1 MTTLQTIN
9 KFADLSKDTIVEE
22 IYGNAWQM
30 TSYLIQLMNKL
41 EGYYTSLNEQHPED
55 DFYTAQV
62 ATSSAL
68 ELINTTYNVPI
79 SHEKFE
85 TVQNLYETTVNT
97 FITEFSDDA
106 FADLIL
112 ISNLANFVAEMRVY
126 CWNEYIKEVGPS
138 EDAFKALKLAK
149 RDEKAVELAVK
160 MAAEILFPSDEA

>member
-1 MTTLQTIN
+1 MTSINTLTQFN
-9 KFADLSKDTIVEE
+9 EAAKELLNENL
-22 IYGNAWQM
+22 YGDSWKM
-30 TSYLIQLMNKL
+30 TSYLIQLLHKL
-41 EGYYTSLNEQHPED
+41 DCYYTSLNEQHPED

-62 ATSSAL
+62 ATASAL
-68 ELINTTYNVPI
+68 ELINGTYDVPV
-79 SHEKFE
+79 SNEKYE
-85 TVQNLYETTVNT
+85 TVQNLYDATVNT

>member
-9 KFADLSKDTIVEE
+9 QFAEASKESIVEN
-22 IYGNAWQM
+22 IYGDSWRM

-68 ELINTTYNVPI
+68 ELINTTYNVPV

-85 TVQNLYETTVNT
+85 TVQNLYVATVDT

-112 ISNLANFVAEMRVY
+112 ISNLANFVAEMRTY
-126 CWNEYIKEVGPS
+126 CWNEYITETGPS
-138 EDAFKALKLAK
+138 EDKFEALKLAK

-160 MAAEILFPSDEA
+160 MAAEVLFPSND